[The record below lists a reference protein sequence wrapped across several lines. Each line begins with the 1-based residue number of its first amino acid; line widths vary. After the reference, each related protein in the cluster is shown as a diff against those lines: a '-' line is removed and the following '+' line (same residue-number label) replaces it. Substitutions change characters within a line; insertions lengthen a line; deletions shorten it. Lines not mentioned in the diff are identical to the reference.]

1 MKLLNLIRFFVLFLS
16 LSFLFQGCSE
26 DDSSSNTSFN
36 YVTFETKTKDIT
48 VNPGATLTTNIKV
61 FTTQV
66 SGSER
71 TFGITL
77 DPTSTMSAQYMTIP
91 ATVTV
96 PANSNVGIVAVGVT
110 GVGLSLSTPKTI
122 KLKLDSQDGLYTGSN
137 SNVTV
142 NVRENCPLNTV
153 VLSLILDRW
162 GSEITWDIKDA
173 SNTVIASGGPYTD
186 GATNVLQPAKNYSF
200 CLPNGTY
207 RFTIN
212 DAPYSDGL
220 YTSATVIGSYTISKN
235 GVVIVNGNGNFGAS
249 QSNTFTL

>member
-1 MKLLNLIRFFVLFLS
+1 MKLLNLTRFFVLFLS
-16 LSFLFQGCSE
+16 LSFLFQGCAE
-26 DDSSSNTSFN
+26 DDSSSTTSFN
-36 YVTFETKTKDIT
+36 YVTFETKSKDIT
-48 VNPGATLTTNIKV
+48 VNPGATITNDIKV

-66 SGSER
+66 SGSDR

-77 DPTSTMSAQYMTIP
+77 DATSTMSAQYMTIP

-96 PANSNVGIVAVGVT
+96 PANSNVGIVSIGVT

-122 KLKLDSQDGLYTGSN
+122 KLNLVAEDGLYTGSN
-137 SNVTV
+137 VTI

-162 GSEITWDIKDA
+162 GSEITWDIKNA
-173 SNTVIASGGPYTD
+173 SNAIVASGGPYTD
-186 GATNVLQPAKNYSF
+186 GATNALQPAKNFSF

-207 RFTIN
+207 TYTIY

>member
-1 MKLLNLIRFFVLFLS
+1 MKLLNLTRFFVLFLS
-16 LSFLFQGCSE
+16 LSFLFQGCAE
-26 DDSSSNTSFN
+26 DDSSSTTSFN
-36 YVTFETKTKDIT
+36 YVTFETKSKDIT
-48 VNPGATLTTNIKV
+48 VNPGATITNDIKV

-66 SGSER
+66 SGSDR

-77 DPTSTMSAQYMTIP
+77 DATSTMSAQYMTIP

-96 PANSNVGIVAVGVT
+96 PANSNVGIVSIGVT

-122 KLKLDSQDGLYTGSN
+122 KLNLVAEDGLYTGSN
-137 SNVTV
+137 VTI

-162 GSEITWDIKDA
+162 GSEITWDIKDSSDA
-173 SNTVIASGGPYTD
+173 IVASGGPYTD
-186 GATNVLQPAKNYSF
+186 GATNALQPAKNFSF

-207 RFTIN
+207 TYTIY

>member
-1 MKLLNLIRFFVLFLS
+1 MKLLNLTRFFVLFLS
-16 LSFLFQGCSE
+16 LSFLFQGCAE
-26 DDSSSNTSFN
+26 DDSSSSTSFN
-36 YVTFETKTKDIT
+36 YVTFETKSKDIT

-137 SNVTV
+137 VTV

-153 VLSLILDRW
+153 VLSLILDRY
-162 GSEITWDIKDA
+162 GSEISWDIKDA
-173 SNTVIASGGPYTD
+173 SNAIVASGGPYTD
-186 GATNVLQPAKNYSF
+186 GTTNALQAARNFTF
-200 CLPNGTY
+200 CLANGTY
-207 RFTIN
+207 TFNIRDI
-212 DAPYSDGL
+212 YGDGMV
-220 YTSATVIGSYTISKN
+220 TSATVVGSYTISKN
-235 GVVIVNGNGNFGAS
+235 GVVIVNGNGNFTFS
-249 QSNTFTL
+249 RTNTFTL

>member
-1 MKLLNLIRFFVLFLS
+1 MKLLNLTRFFVLFLS
-16 LSFLFQGCSE
+16 LSFLFQGCAE
-26 DDSSSNTSFN
+26 DDSSSTTSFN
-36 YVTFETKTKDIT
+36 YVTFETKSKDIT
-48 VNPGATLTTNIKV
+48 VNPGATITNDIKV

-66 SGSER
+66 SGSDR

-77 DPTSTMSAQYMTIP
+77 DATSTMSAQYMTIP

-96 PANSNVGIVAVGVT
+96 PANSNVGIVSIGVT

-122 KLKLDSQDGLYTGSN
+122 KLNLVAEDGLYTGSN
-137 SNVTV
+137 VTI

-173 SNTVIASGGPYTD
+173 SNAIVASGGPYTD
-186 GATNVLQPAKNYSF
+186 GATNALQPAKNFSF

-207 RFTIN
+207 TYTIY

>member
-1 MKLLNLIRFFVLFLS
+1 MKLLNLTRFFVLFLS
-16 LSFLFQGCSE
+16 LSFLFQGCAE
-26 DDSSSNTSFN
+26 DDSSSTTSFN
-36 YVTFETKTKDIT
+36 YVTFETKSKDIT
-48 VNPGATLTTNIKV
+48 VNPGATITNDIKV

-66 SGSER
+66 SGSDR

-77 DPTSTMSAQYMTIP
+77 DATSTMSAQYMTIP

-96 PANSNVGIVAVGVT
+96 PANSNVGIVSIGVT

-122 KLKLDSQDGLYTGSN
+122 KLNLVAEDGLYTGSN
-137 SNVTV
+137 VTI

-162 GSEITWDIKDA
+162 GSEITWDIKNA
-173 SNTVIASGGPYTD
+173 SNAIVASGGPYTD
-186 GATNVLQPAKNYSF
+186 GATNALQPAKNFSF

-207 RFTIN
+207 TYTIY

-235 GVVIVNGNGNFGAS
+235 GVVIVNGNGNFGDRKS
-249 QSNTFTL
+249 VV

>member
-1 MKLLNLIRFFVLFLS
+1 MKLLNLTRFFVLFLS
-16 LSFLFQGCSE
+16 LSFLFQGCAE
-26 DDSSSNTSFN
+26 DDSSSTTSFN
-36 YVTFETKTKDIT
+36 YVTFETKSKDIT
-48 VNPGATLTTNIKV
+48 VNPGATITNDIKV

-66 SGSER
+66 SGSDR

-77 DPTSTMSAQYMTIP
+77 DATSTMSAQYMTIP

-96 PANSNVGIVAVGVT
+96 PANSNVGIVSIGVT

-122 KLKLDSQDGLYTGSN
+122 KLNLVAEDGLYTGSN
-137 SNVTV
+137 VTI

-162 GSEITWDIKDA
+162 GSEITWDIKDSSDA
-173 SNTVIASGGPYTD
+173 IVASGGPYTD
-186 GATNVLQPAKNYSF
+186 GATNALQPAKNFSF

-207 RFTIN
+207 TYTIY

-235 GVVIVNGNGNFGAS
+235 GVVIVNGNGNFGA
-249 QSNTFTL
+249 

>member
-1 MKLLNLIRFFVLFLS
+1 MKLLNLTRFFVMFFS
-16 LSFLFQGCSE
+16 LGLVLQGCTD
-26 DDSSSNTSFN
+26 DDSSSTTSFN
-36 YVTFETKTKDIT
+36 YVTFETKSKDIT
-48 VNPGATLTTNIKV
+48 VNPGATITNDIKV

-66 SGSER
+66 SGSDR

-77 DPTSTMSAQYMTIP
+77 DATSTMSAQYMTIP

-96 PANSNVGIVAVGVT
+96 PANSNVGIVSIGVT

-122 KLKLDSQDGLYTGSN
+122 KLNLVAEDGLYTGSN
-137 SNVTV
+137 VTI

-162 GSEITWDIKDA
+162 GSEITWDIKDSSDA
-173 SNTVIASGGPYTD
+173 IVASGGPYTD
-186 GATNVLQPAKNYSF
+186 GATIALQPAKNFSF

-207 RFTIN
+207 TYTIY

>member
-1 MKLLNLIRFFVLFLS
+1 MKLLNLTRFFVLFLS
-16 LSFLFQGCSE
+16 LSFLFQGCAE
-26 DDSSSNTSFN
+26 DDSSSTPSFN
-36 YVTFETKTKDIT
+36 YVTFETKSKDIT
-48 VNPGATLTTNIKV
+48 VNPGATITNDIKV

-66 SGSER
+66 SGSDR

-77 DPTSTMSAQYMTIP
+77 DATSTMSAQYMTIP

-96 PANSNVGIVAVGVT
+96 PANSNVGIVSIGVT

-122 KLKLDSQDGLYTGSN
+122 KLNLVAEDGLYTGSN
-137 SNVTV
+137 VTI

-173 SNTVIASGGPYTD
+173 SNAIVASGGPYTD
-186 GATNVLQPAKNYSF
+186 GATNALQPAKNFSF

-207 RFTIN
+207 TYTIY

>member
-1 MKLLNLIRFFVLFLS
+1 
-16 LSFLFQGCSE
+16 
-26 DDSSSNTSFN
+26 
-36 YVTFETKTKDIT
+36 
-48 VNPGATLTTNIKV
+48 
-61 FTTQV
+61 
-66 SGSER
+66 
-71 TFGITL
+71 
-77 DPTSTMSAQYMTIP
+77 MSAQYMTIP

-96 PANSNVGIVAVGVT
+96 PANSNVGIVSIGVT

-122 KLKLDSQDGLYTGSN
+122 KLNLVAEDGLYTGSN
-137 SNVTV
+137 VTI

-173 SNTVIASGGPYTD
+173 SNAIVASGGPYTD
-186 GATNVLQPAKNYSF
+186 GATNALQPAKNFSF

-207 RFTIN
+207 TYTIY

>member
-1 MKLLNLIRFFVLFLS
+1 
-16 LSFLFQGCSE
+16 LSFLFQGCAE
-26 DDSSSNTSFN
+26 DDSSSTTSFN
-36 YVTFETKTKDIT
+36 YVTFETKSKDIT
-48 VNPGATLTTNIKV
+48 VNPGATITNDIKV

-66 SGSER
+66 SGSDR

-77 DPTSTMSAQYMTIP
+77 DATSTMSAQYMTIP

-96 PANSNVGIVAVGVT
+96 PANSNVGIVSIGVT

-122 KLKLDSQDGLYTGSN
+122 KLNLVAEDGLYTGSN
-137 SNVTV
+137 VTI

-173 SNTVIASGGPYTD
+173 SNAIVASGGPYTD
-186 GATNVLQPAKNYSF
+186 GATNALQPAKNFSF

-207 RFTIN
+207 TYTIY